1 MALSSLPCNLDHL
14 LLEEVR
20 PSGDLPECGRVQE
33 KKEPWFGWLKPTL
46 LYQLKKEIFILH
58 SSLWF
63 CRVLGFG
70 SHWSLPVLH
79 KALANWLPFLWHH
92 LRESPPHPPS
102 IDCLWLLS
110 PEGSHLPFSPHTFM
124 PQGLCTYSSFYLK
137 CPSTIIFMSAFSSLE
152 T

>member
-1 MALSSLPCNLDHL
+1 MFICFCLWVHVCADFMALSSLPCNLDHL

-46 LYQLKKEIFILH
+46 LYQLKKEIFILN

-63 CRVLGFG
+63 YRVLGIG

-92 LRESPPHPPS
+92 LRDSPPHPPS
-102 IDCLWLLS
+102 TDCLWLLS
-110 PEGSHLPFSPHTFM
+110 PEGSHLPFSP
-124 PQGLCTYSSFYLK
+124 P
-137 CPSTIIFMSAFSSLE
+137 PVSLPPYKKANLRSGFL
-152 T
+152 